1 MGEGRTQIDS
11 VEHSKH
17 IFLLCVSRYATVIL
31 SDAFRAS
38 QFSEAGK
45 TLDWTVDIAAR
56 ADPTGSLHIHVA
68 HNYSFLEITG
78 PNNDEISTITPHLF
92 SK

>member
-31 SDAFRAS
+31 SDAFWRDSSDA
-38 QFSEAGK
+38 EAGK
-45 TLDWTVDIAAR
+45 TGTFNR
-56 ADPTGSLHIHVA
+56 ALHVPATTFYPRPPVSRDRI
-68 HNYSFLEITG
+68 FDL
-78 PNNDEISTITPHLF
+78 ND
-92 SK
+92 

>member
-31 SDAFRAS
+31 SDAFWRDSSDA
-38 QFSEAGK
+38 EAGK
-45 TLDWTVDIAAR
+45 TAREACQATPLVPAACNHMQ
-56 ADPTGSLHIHVA
+56 SL
-68 HNYSFLEITG
+68 
-78 PNNDEISTITPHLF
+78 TITVLPN
-92 SK
+92 